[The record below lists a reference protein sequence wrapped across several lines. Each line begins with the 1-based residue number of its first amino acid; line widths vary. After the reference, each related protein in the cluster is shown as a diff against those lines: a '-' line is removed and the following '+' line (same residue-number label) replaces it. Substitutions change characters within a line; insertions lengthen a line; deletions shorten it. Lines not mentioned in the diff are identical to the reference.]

1 MKCSNCAYDN
11 QPEARF
17 CQNCGNRL
25 QQICPNC
32 STANDLDARF
42 CKNCGTRLQDAAA
55 PTPAPASAP
64 APASLRRESPP
75 NVPVPTP
82 GTHTRLQQYIPKELL
97 AKLEATRSHHTLKGE
112 RRIATIL
119 FCDVVGSTS
128 LAASLDPEE
137 WAEIMN
143 EAFDFLITP
152 VYHYEG
158 TLARLMGDAIL
169 AFFGAP
175 IAHEDDPQRALLA
188 AFDIIEGSR
197 AFAEKVKKERKLEF
211 EVRVGINTG
220 FVAVGEVG
228 SDLRV
233 EYTAMG
239 DAVNLAARMQT
250 AAPPGAVLVSENTYQ
265 LVAPLFNW
273 IDHGLTQ
280 VKGKLQPVHTYQAVS
295 RKADPGRLRGLAGIE
310 SQMVGRDHE
319 LSTLLQ
325 LWEAVQAG
333 MGRTVVII
341 GEPGLGKSRLIAELK
356 TRVLGSNLN
365 PPVQSSR
372 WAEGRCL
379 SYGEGLAYHLLIDLL
394 HSLLDVPAS
403 AGEDEIRSA
412 LQQLL
417 ADLFGGSPAP
427 DSSSLPAGSASHSTY
442 PPIQDEG
449 RDIYPYLGH
458 LLALQ
463 LEGEALEQV
472 RLLDAQ
478 ALQTRYLEAL
488 QALLRALA
496 EKDPLILVL
505 DDVHWADP
513 SSVEMLSRLLP
524 LAREV
529 PVLFCFVTRP
539 DYSAVGMKLLSVA
552 REVVGRGLTEITIN
566 PLNEVESARLVSN
579 LLNVQSLPEET
590 RTAILDKA
598 EGNPFFVEEVIRMLI
613 DRGAIV
619 MRDGSWVAV
628 QGVEGAKIPDTLHG
642 LLLARMDR
650 LSDEVKYA
658 LRIASVIGRQFP
670 VKVLEH
676 VLRDGDT

>member
-1 MKCSNCAYDN
+1 MKCSNCAYQN
-11 QPEARF
+11 PSEAKF

-25 QQICPNC
+25 LRVCPNC
-32 STANDLDARF
+32 STTNDPGARF
-42 CKNCGTRLQDAAA
+42 CQNCGTKLQDAE
-55 PTPAPASAP
+55 TQASAFADTSALVRP
-64 APASLRRESPP
+64 GGVTQQSAPLAAQNTLD
-75 NVPVPTP
+75 
-82 GTHTRLQQYIPKELL
+82 RLQQYIPKELL
-97 AKLEATRSHHTLKGE
+97 VKLEAARSRHALTGE

-119 FCDVVGSTS
+119 FCDVVGSTA
-128 LAASLDPEE
+128 LAEGLDPEE

-143 EAFDFLITP
+143 EAFGFLIAP
-152 VYHYEG
+152 VYRYEG

-175 IAHEDDPQRALLA
+175 IAHEDDPQRAILA
-188 AFDIIEGSR
+188 GLDIVEGCR
-197 AFAEKVKKERKLEF
+197 TFAAKVKKERGLDF

-239 DAVNLAARMQT
+239 DAVNQAARMQT
-250 AAPPGAVLVSENTYQ
+250 AAPPGSVLVSENTYH

-273 IDHGLTQ
+273 IDHGVIQ
-280 VKGKLQPVHTYQAVS
+280 VKGKSQPVHTYEVVS
-295 RKADPGRLRGLAGIE
+295 RKAYPGRLRGLAGIE
-310 SQMVGRDHE
+310 SQMVGREQE
-319 LSTLLQ
+319 LATLLH
-325 LWEAVQAG
+325 LCDAVSAG
-333 MGRTVVII
+333 MGRAAVII
-341 GEPGLGKSRLIAELK
+341 GEPGLGKSRLIGEWK
-356 TRVLGSNLN
+356 
-365 PPVQSSR
+365 SR
-372 WAEGRCL
+372 ILTKDQDPASVVPKWAEGRCL

-403 AGEDEIRSA
+403 ADEEETRSA

-417 ADLFGGSPAP
+417 AGLFDAPPTDRSNVQSGSRYSPSDL
-427 DSSSLPAGSASHSTY
+427 Y
-442 PPIQDEG
+442 PFIA
-449 RDIYPYLGH
+449 H
-458 LLALQ
+458 LLSLRLHGDAQ
-463 LEGEALEQV
+463 ERV

-478 ALQTRYLEAL
+478 ALQTRYVEAL
-488 QALLRALA
+488 QALIRALA
-496 EKDPLILVL
+496 ARRPLILVL

-513 SSVEMLSRLLP
+513 SSVEMLSKLLP

-529 PVLFCFVTRP
+529 PVLFCFVARP
-539 DYSAVGMKLLSVA
+539 DYSAIGLKLLSAA
-552 REVVGRGLTEITIN
+552 REVMGRGLAEITIN
-566 PLNEVESARLVSN
+566 PLSDVESDQLVSN
-579 LLNVQSLPEET
+579 LLNVRSLPEET
-590 RTAILDKA
+590 RTAILNKA

-613 DRGAIV
+613 ERGVIV

-628 QGVEGAKIPDTLHG
+628 QGAEGVDIPDTLHG

-676 VLRDGDT
+676 VLREGVS

>member
-1 MKCSNCAYDN
+1 MKCSNCAYQNPD
-11 QPEARF
+11 EAKF

-25 QQICPNC
+25 LRICPGC
-32 STANDLDARF
+32 STTNDLDARF
-42 CKNCGTRLQDAAA
+42 CKNCGTKLQDAATQA
-55 PTPAPASAP
+55 LTGASALAGP
-64 APASLRRESPP
+64 GG
-75 NVPVPTP
+75 VPQQSAHLAAQN
-82 GTHTRLQQYIPKELL
+82 THDRLQQYIPKELL
-97 AKLEATRSHHTLKGE
+97 AKLEATRSRRALTGE

-119 FCDVVGSTS
+119 FCDVVGSTA
-128 LAASLDPEE
+128 LAEGLDPEE

-143 EAFDFLITP
+143 EAFGFLIAP

-158 TLARLMGDAIL
+158 TVARLMGDAIL

-175 IAHEDDPQRALLA
+175 IAHEDDPQRAILA
-188 AFDIIEGSR
+188 GLDIVEGCR
-197 AFAEKVKKERKLEF
+197 TFAEKVKKERGLDF

-250 AAPPGAVLVSENTYQ
+250 AAPPGSVLVSESTYH

-273 IDHGLTQ
+273 TDQGAVQ
-280 VKGKLQPVHTYQAVS
+280 VKGKSQPVHTYEVVG
-295 RKADPGRLRGLAGIE
+295 RKASPGRLRGLSGIE
-310 SQMVGRDHE
+310 SRMVGREQE
-319 LSTLLQ
+319 LSTLLH
-325 LWEAVQAG
+325 LCDAVCAG
-333 MGRTVVII
+333 MGRAAVII
-341 GEPGLGKSRLIAELK
+341 GEPGLGKSRLIEEWK
-356 TRVLGSNLN
+356 SRVLTRDQDPASVV
-365 PPVQSSR
+365 PK

-403 AGEDEIRSA
+403 ADEEETRSA
-412 LQQLL
+412 LRQLL
-417 ADLFGGSPAP
+417 ADLFAAPPTVPSNLQPATRY
-427 DSSSLPAGSASHSTY
+427 SADDLY
-442 PPIQDEG
+442 PFIA
-449 RDIYPYLGH
+449 H
-458 LLALQ
+458 LLSLRLDGDAH
-463 LEGEALEQV
+463 ERV
-472 RLLDAQ
+472 RVLDAQ
-478 ALQTRYLEAL
+478 ALQTRYIEAL
-488 QALLRALA
+488 QALMRTLA
-496 EKDPLILVL
+496 VRRPLILVL

-513 SSVEMLSRLLP
+513 SSVEMLNKLLP

-529 PVLFCFVTRP
+529 PILFCFVARP
-539 DYSAVGMKLLSVA
+539 EYSAVGLKLLSVA
-552 REVVGRGLTEITIN
+552 REVMGQGLTEITIS
-566 PLNEVESARLVSN
+566 PLSDAEGNQLVSN

-590 RTAILDKA
+590 RAAILSKA

-613 DRGAIV
+613 ERGAIV
-619 MRDGSWVAV
+619 MRDGRWVAV
-628 QGVEGAKIPDTLHG
+628 QGLEKVDIPDTLHG

-676 VLRDGDT
+676 VLREGDA